1 VHLEKLDIL
10 APVPEE
16 LRERYDVVAIRFFS
30 LIVKNNDV
38 GALLENLLSLL
49 SEYLYKITVGFQRN
63 ETQ

>member
-1 VHLEKLDIL
+1 VRLEKLDIL

-49 SEYLYKITVGFQRN
+49 SEYLHKITVGLQRN